1 MNLGFIGTGKIASS
15 VITGICKSK
24 ISYKKIIISPRNKK
38 IAQGLKRK
46 FKKIVIAK
54 NNQQIVDQC
63 NWVFLSVTPTVG
75 EKIIKDLK
83 FKSNQSKIWGVLIFL
98 SIVTIIEVALGILKP
113 EVLIENSFLRMKLIN
128 WIFIILTIV
137 KAYYIMWDFMH
148 LRDELR
154 GLQASVVITLMFLIG
169 YLAFILLVEGNY
181 IFDVMYEG
189 FVSWNF

>member
-1 MNLGFIGTGKIASS
+1 MADHAHKLEIFRG
-15 VITGICKSK
+15 
-24 ISYKKIIISPRNKK
+24 Y
-38 IAQGLKRK
+38 
-46 FKKIVIAK
+46 
-54 NNQQIVDQC
+54 
-63 NWVFLSVTPTVG
+63 
-75 EKIIKDLK
+75 LK
-83 FKSNQSKIWGVLIFL
+83 FKSNQTKIWGVLIFL
-98 SIVTIIEVALGILKP
+98 SIVTIIEVALGIVKP
-113 EVLIENSFLRMKLIN
+113 EILIENSFLRMKLIN

-137 KAYYIMWDFMH
+137 KAYYIMWVFMH